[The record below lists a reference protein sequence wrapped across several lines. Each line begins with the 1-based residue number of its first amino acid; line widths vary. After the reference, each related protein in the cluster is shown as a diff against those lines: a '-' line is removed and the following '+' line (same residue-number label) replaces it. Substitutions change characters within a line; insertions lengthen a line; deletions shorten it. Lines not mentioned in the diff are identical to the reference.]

1 MESMPDPKT
10 ALSRLCAGPFP
21 ALENALLS
29 RIPAEFG
36 RDPGTEHVLLVPSN
50 ELREHL
56 LRRLASRWEGSAAG
70 ASILTLYDFALRLLK
85 HRGLFL
91 EELPPA
97 RYAAAL
103 SAAVRETYGDGGGDF
118 TGISTT
124 RGFLPALSRTLS
136 DLEEGW
142 VGDGSLRAGQRKAL
156 AEGRAEK
163 AARWAEWR
171 RLAAAVER
179 KVRALGG
186 MTRRRIFQ
194 EAVAG
199 FEQPGYPFRVTL
211 YGFYDFTRLQWTL
224 VDALLS
230 SGLLD
235 EIYFPGTFS
244 GDGVLDPAFAYAARS
259 WDRLLRAFEGNVT
272 LLEDAAS
279 PDVRAVRENLFS
291 PGPPADPPVPV
302 PFSILSA
309 PHEEGEIR
317 LAART
322 VRRWLDADPEGEIL
336 LVSRRFAEEAVP
348 IWERIAAEY
357 GIRAAGRL
365 HVPLASTPPV
375 QLLVRMLE
383 SAQENFPRRAVI
395 EILSSPYRRRREE
408 ETGPAPRP
416 DLWEVWTRERLVV
429 GGDDWETRMAVPDR
443 REEEE
448 GEEREEHRIQMA
460 LLREEVRSLRE
471 ILRPYHEARGYA
483 GFAAAVRD
491 LLLGEFR
498 IPDDGTAEAERDRR
512 ACLALLE
519 LLGDI
524 GRIPPGEVPWPPP
537 EGALPWFFT
546 LLSEQRL
553 FLGER
558 GGMRVPGAVV
568 AGDLL
573 SLRGVTADRILF
585 LSVNEELVP
594 AQLEEDPLLPDE
606 DREEL
611 NRLLRRPDLPDA
623 LSLRRRNAAEEKLL
637 FSLPSASAREEIAHG
652 VLRADA
658 SGNARRPSRYL
669 LLLLSRFAGPGV
681 FSEGWAKRSGA
692 PLLELPRSPL
702 AALEGPAPLSGKEKA
717 LARWRSGLAPEGDP
731 EGIPWRRIAPALAA
745 LAGRERGLALFPDAW
760 RRIPPPD
767 AFSASALDE
776 LAACPYR
783 FFLHRMAGIVPVED
797 PEEIFSLTPA
807 EEGRILH
814 DVLRS
819 LGEEAGRGGGWP
831 DPGPASAK
839 AFSRFARGN
848 PTGLPGLYRIRCR
861 EIEADVGSFVS
872 WERGRADSSG
882 GTRVEAV
889 ERRFVT
895 PGGEGL
901 PPFRGRVDRIDR
913 GPRGEAA
920 IVDYKYR
927 DGKNEKIPLER
938 IRCGLSHQIPVYLEF
953 ARTLSPD
960 VRATLLFLK
969 REVREVTLDG
979 PGWEKVREEWAG
991 TLRAWTELLSE
1002 GYFPPLPHH
1011 RFSFAGKAPPRYCD
1025 SCPYRDPCRV
1035 SPAFTG
1041 TRREAEALAG
1051 RLATDPAFR
1060 RVARFRPPRG
1070 E

>member
-1 MESMPDPKT
+1 MLTPGFRNHDH
-10 ALSRLCAGPFP
+10 AGGG
-21 ALENALLS
+21 E
-29 RIPAEFG
+29 
-36 RDPGTEHVLLVPSN
+36 
-50 ELREHL
+50 
-56 LRRLASRWEGSAAG
+56 AG
-70 ASILTLYDFALRLLK
+70 ARQ
-85 HRGLFL
+85 R
-91 EELPPA
+91 
-97 RYAAAL
+97 R
-103 SAAVRETYGDGGGDF
+103 
-118 TGISTT
+118 T
-124 RGFLPALSRTLS
+124 RGHCLSLR
-136 DLEEGW
+136 
-142 VGDGSLRAGQRKAL
+142 VGDREQVV
-156 AEGRAEK
+156 GR
-163 AARWAEWR
+163 
-171 RLAAAVER
+171 
-179 KVRALGG
+179 VRDES
-186 MTRRRIFQ
+186 R
-194 EAVAG
+194 
-199 FEQPGYPFRVTL
+199 
-211 YGFYDFTRLQWTL
+211 
-224 VDALLS
+224 
-230 SGLLD
+230 SG
-235 EIYFPGTFS
+235 
-244 GDGVLDPAFAYAARS
+244 
-259 WDRLLRAFEGNVT
+259 
-272 LLEDAAS
+272 
-279 PDVRAVRENLFS
+279 
-291 PGPPADPPVPV
+291 
-302 PFSILSA
+302 
-309 PHEEGEIR
+309 
-317 LAART
+317 
-322 VRRWLDADPEGEIL
+322 RWLDADPEGEIL

-348 IWERIAAEY
+348 LWERIAAEY

-498 IPDDGTAEAERDRR
+498 IQDDGTAEAERDRR

-807 EEGRILH
+807 EEGTRISIE
-814 DVLRS
+814 DPEAKGP
-819 LGEEAGRGGGWP
+819 GEGGDGRTRDRLPPRPSPGSHAGIRRGSPGSTGSGAGRSRPTSGRSSRGSGGGRIH
-831 DPGPASAK
+831 PGEPG
-839 AFSRFARGN
+839 SRR
-848 PTGLPGLYRIRCR
+848 
-861 EIEADVGSFVS
+861 
-872 WERGRADSSG
+872 SSG
-882 GTRVEAV
+882 G
-889 ERRFVT
+889 
-895 PGGEGL
+895 
-901 PPFRGRVDRIDR
+901 
-913 GPRGEAA
+913 
-920 IVDYKYR
+920 
-927 DGKNEKIPLER
+927 
-938 IRCGLSHQIPVYLEF
+938 S
-953 ARTLSPD
+953 
-960 VRATLLFLK
+960 
-969 REVREVTLDG
+969 
-979 PGWEKVREEWAG
+979 
-991 TLRAWTELLSE
+991 
-1002 GYFPPLPHH
+1002 
-1011 RFSFAGKAPPRYCD
+1011 
-1025 SCPYRDPCRV
+1025 
-1035 SPAFTG
+1035 
-1041 TRREAEALAG
+1041 
-1051 RLATDPAFR
+1051 
-1060 RVARFRPPRG
+1060 
-1070 E
+1070 